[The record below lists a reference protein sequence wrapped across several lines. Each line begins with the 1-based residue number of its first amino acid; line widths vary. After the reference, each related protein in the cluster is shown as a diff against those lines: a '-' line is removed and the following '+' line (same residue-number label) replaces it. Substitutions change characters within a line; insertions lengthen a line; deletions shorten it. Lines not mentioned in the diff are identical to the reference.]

1 MKNSLRRYLNF
12 VWDCSE
18 KFGEIEE
25 TVMDKLSP
33 TLRSKLC
40 VHIFGAVLYKC
51 PFLHWMRSDQ
61 EAMKKL
67 CLRVNSTFLEANDVL
82 FSYGELNSTIFILV
96 HGWVTLCMGATFSDE
111 DELKGK
117 GEVRGA
123 VARRADDFQQDQQM
137 RAATRRTSEIE
148 GLVAKTFFRD
158 PDVMSHMSHRT
169 DSTPDQKHSCAGLKI
184 RSKSNSL
191 LHTST
196 FGPFSAVSTPIFASK

>member
-1 MKNSLRRYLNF
+1 MNLITGIYEEGQERRNRLGELAKYMNWRVLPRDMKNSLRRYLNF

-67 CLRVNSTFLEANDVL
+67 CLRVKSAFLEANDVL
-82 FSYGELNSTIFILV
+82 FSYGEMNSTVFILV

-111 DELKGK
+111 DEPKGK
-117 GEVRGA
+117 GKVRGGSP
-123 VARRADDFQQDQQM
+123 VR
-137 RAATRRTSEIE
+137 
-148 GLVAKTFFRD
+148 
-158 PDVMSHMSHRT
+158 
-169 DSTPDQKHSCAGLKI
+169 
-184 RSKSNSL
+184 
-191 LHTST
+191 
-196 FGPFSAVSTPIFASK
+196 PIFSEKAPSEPPRSALRTPSEHPPSHSFP